1 MDADVKKENLSS
13 VQQLGVEM
21 TVRYMVL
28 KYFPRVFLGF
38 VWFLWN
44 DFNNT

>member
-1 MDADVKKENLSS
+1 MDADVKSESLSS

-28 KYFPRVFLGF
+28 KYFPSVFLGF
-38 VWFLWN
+38 V
-44 DFNNT
+44 